1 MARIEDVA
9 ARAGVSVGTVS
20 NVLNRPQAV
29 APKTRARVETAIA
42 ELGYLPNE
50 SARALVA
57 GRSRTLGLVVP
68 DVTNPFFADLAR
80 GAEEVAD
87 KHDVVVMLYNSAESA
102 ERELRYLGR
111 LETQRV
117 LGILVTPVNRGGRA
131 TDELIARGTPVV
143 LLDRGQASRSVCS
156 VAVDHRAGG
165 ALAGAHLAER
175 GHRRIAFLGGPLAVP
190 QVADRFEGA
199 RDAIAAAG
207 GALVPVET
215 GTLPAAGTGD
225 GFEAIETSALTVAAG
240 REAAAALVARP
251 AGERP
256 TAVFCANDLLALGVL
271 QTVARAGLRVPEDL
285 AIVGYDDIEFAAAAA
300 VPLTSVRQPRE
311 QLGRVAAELLFE
323 EINDA
328 DRHGHRQVVF
338 QPELVI
344 RSSSQP

>member
-20 NVLNRPQAV
+20 NVLNRPHAV
-29 APKTRARVETAIA
+29 APKTRARVEAAIT

-50 SARALVA
+50 SARALVS
-57 GRSRTLGLVVP
+57 GRSRTVGLVVP

-87 KHDVVVMLYNSAESA
+87 KHDVVVMLYNSADSI

-117 LGILVTPVNRGGRA
+117 QGILVTPVDRGGRA
-131 TDELIARGTPVV
+131 VEDLISRGTPVV
-143 LLDRGQASRSVCS
+143 LLDRGQPSRNVCS
-156 VAVDHRAGG
+156 VTVDHRAGG
-165 ALAGAHLAER
+165 RLAGTHLTEL
-175 GHRRIAFLGGPLAVP
+175 GHRRIAFLGGPLSAP
-190 QVADRFEGA
+190 QVADRLDGA
-199 RDAIAAAG
+199 RQAATAAG
-207 GALVPVET
+207 AVLET
-215 GTLPAAGTGD
+215 
-225 GFEAIETSALTVAAG
+225 IETSALTVAAG
-240 REAAAALVARP
+240 REAAGALALRD

-256 TAVFCANDLLALGVL
+256 SAVFCANDLLALGVL
-271 QTVARAGLRVPEDL
+271 QTVTREGLRVPEDL

-323 EINDA
+323 EIHDA
-328 DRHGHRQVVF
+328 GRHGHRQVAF
-338 QPELVI
+338 QPELVVR
-344 RSSSQP
+344 RS